1 MYEAIPWKNSMS
13 ILYKSEWRHYPRAI
27 VDTKTTN
34 TSFLRLADKYRQMGI
49 DHYYFPLALHNPEL
63 QGVDPYDPMLT
74 ADQKMA
80 IAYECKTNIWY
91 HIREV
96 ARFPAAA
103 GVDPMPFS
111 ANRGNIALIWCFLSH
126 ITAILIQPR
135 QTFKSGSVDILTDW
149 IIDVA
154 GNHTKMLMIT
164 KDAGLMSDQ
173 ISRIKAMRDLL
184 PNYLYSKHK
193 LDMDNKSGL
202 NNTALVN
209 EYKTG
214 VARSNKMQA
223 NNLGRGVTVPILHI
237 DEAPFITWIGIT
249 LPAAR
254 AAGTKVREFAEKNGA
269 LYGTIFT
276 TTAGRRDDR
285 DGGYMYDLV
294 SQAMPWN
301 EVIFDCKDRFDAMR
315 MVEKASRGPKAAKA
329 PMINITMSHR
339 QLGYTDTWLF
349 NVMREAGGTREE
361 MERDFLNIW
370 NSGTQRSP
378 LSAELNKKIHGSM
391 MDPVMTD
398 VSAENYIVKWYVNAN
413 ELQYVKRHSKIIMG
427 LDSSD
432 ASGRDA
438 IAMVMID
445 VATLG
450 VIGSATVGLSNLVEY
465 ARWLAN
471 FLVENPD
478 VILVPER
485 KSSAISIIDM
495 LLIMLPEAGVDPFK
509 RIYNTIVQDGRM
521 SQKGEEAFNEI
532 LRPMSQRDEFF
543 YTERKTKI
551 GFNTD
556 KPKRDLLFGNILQQ
570 AAKQTASVVHDATLI
585 GEILGL
591 TVKNERVD
599 HSRLGH
605 DDHVFAWLLT
615 HWLVNNG
622 MNLSHY
628 GIEPGVV
635 MSALVQ
641 ESEVEPSIS
650 EQWQGQVQKAYLAEI
665 DELVETLGETT
676 NEALVALYERK
687 LQFLSRKVEASGTIK
702 DFSVDAVMEK
712 VRRER
717 EKRQRLSLASAGLD
731 PDHERRQA
739 IEDTIS
745 RFNANGFRSNSRWG

>member
-1 MYEAIPWKNSMS
+1 MKLYHGNRTM
-13 ILYKSEWRHYPRAI
+13 ILFKQDWRHYPQAI
-27 VDTKTTN
+27 VDTKTRN

-49 DHYYFPLALHNPEL
+49 EHYYMILALHNPEL
-63 QGVDPYDPMLT
+63 QGIDPYDPTLT
-74 ADQKMA
+74 AEQKLA
-80 IAYECKTNIWY
+80 ITYECKTNIWY

-103 GVDPMPFS
+103 GVDPMPFV
-111 ANRGNIALIWCFLSH
+111 ANRGNIALIWCFLCH

-173 ISRIKAMRDLL
+173 ITRIKSMRDLL
-184 PNYLYSKHK
+184 PKYLYSKHK

-202 NNTALVN
+202 NNTALAN

-254 AAGTKVREFAEKNGA
+254 AAGTKVRDLAERNGS

-301 EVIFDCKDRFDAMR
+301 EVIFDCRDRFDAMR
-315 MVEKASRGPKAAKA
+315 MVDRASRGAKSAKA

-339 QLGYTDTWLF
+339 QLGYTDEWLF
-349 NVMREAGGTREE
+349 KAMREAGGTREE

-370 NSGTQRSP
+370 NSGSQRSP
-378 LSAELNKKIHGSM
+378 LTAELNKKIHSSM
-391 MDPVMTD
+391 KDPVITD
-398 VSAENYIVKWYVNAN
+398 VSSENYIVRWYVSDH
-413 ELQYVKRHSKIIMG
+413 ELMYLKKHSKIILG

-438 IAMVMID
+438 IAMVFTD
-445 VATLG
+445 AATLS
-450 VIGSATVGLSNLVEY
+450 VIGTATVGLSNLVEY

-471 FLVENPD
+471 FMVENPM
-478 VILVPER
+478 ILLVPER
-485 KSSAISIIDM
+485 KSSAISIVDM
-495 LLIMLPEAGVDPFK
+495 LLLMLPEAGIDPFK
-509 RIYNTIVQDGRM
+509 CIYNTIVQEGRL
-521 SQKGEEAFNEI
+521 STKGEEAFGEI

-543 YTERKTKI
+543 YTERKAKF
-551 GFNTD
+551 GFITD
-556 KPKRDLLFGNILQQ
+556 KVKRDQLYGTVLQQ
-570 AAKQTASVVHDATLI
+570 AAKQAASQIHDATLI
-585 GEILGL
+585 GELLGL

-605 DDHVFAWLLT
+605 DDHVVAWLLT
-615 HWLVNNG
+615 HWLVNHG

-628 GIEPGVV
+628 GIEPGLV

-641 ESEVEPSIS
+641 ETEVQASIS
-650 EQWQGQVQKAYLAEI
+650 EQWQSQVQKAYLSEI
-665 DELVETLGETT
+665 DTLVMTLSETS
-676 NEALVALYERK
+676 NEALIALYERK

-702 DFSVDAVMEK
+702 DFSVDGVMEK

-717 EKRQRLSLASAGLD
+717 EKRQRLSLASNGFD
-731 PDHERRQA
+731 PDHDRRQA
-739 IEDTIS
+739 VENTINQ
-745 RFNANGFRSNSRWG
+745 FAANGYRMSNRWHG